1 MFSRQPELA
10 RKVTRNAAL
19 ACLGVSALWFAAP
32 ATASVT
38 PSAHAARCA
47 TGKTLV
53 HGRCVPIFRSP
64 HRRNLTGLA
73 AWRVVGPW
81 FTNSTFTDCAR
92 GFPRCA
98 VENRYGHTRRGLFY
112 YCRLTPTVGADIINA
127 GFAWQVIGVTLRG
140 YGAWGVTIRAAS
152 YSSDLQYYTW
162 SVSNTGV
169 AYGLYWQPG
178 TAPGVDPA
186 TSSTGRM
193 RWVRGGRTCAY

>member
-1 MFSRQPELA
+1 MTFPRTRRATLYGLA
-10 RKVTRNAAL
+10 FAFIVTL
-19 ACLGVSALWFAAP
+19 ALWQSADSFAL
-32 ATASVT
+32 SQ
-38 PSAHAARCA
+38 PSAKAARCA
-47 TGKTLV
+47 TGKTRV

-98 VENRYGHTRRGLFY
+98 VEHRYGHTRSGLFY

-169 AYGLYWQPG
+169 ASGLYWQPG
-178 TAPGVDPA
+178 TAPGINPA